1 MLTYD
6 LNRISEGDRS
16 RLLSRADVDLSRP
29 LTVARTIIDRV
40 RAGGDEAL
48 LLCAQ
53 KYDSFVGESLRVPS
67 ADIKAA
73 RKRVPKRLMRAMAVC
88 KERIERFHSFQ
99 KLEPFEFRD
108 DTGMFGQ
115 KVVPL
120 DRVGIYVPG
129 GTASYASSVLMACV
143 PARAAGVNEIA
154 MCTPAR
160 GGVIR
165 DAVLAAADL
174 CGVDEVYSVGG
185 AQSIAAMAYGTET
198 IRPVKKIVGPGGA
211 FVTAAKLL
219 VRNDCEIDFLA
230 GPSEVL
236 LVADDRADPRI
247 LAAEMLAQ
255 LEHDPLAQ
263 AVLVSTSKRVLADAM
278 NELRELTTSAPR
290 RDIIEQSSKEGAV
303 FIRTDSVSEAIK
315 FANEYAP
322 EHLVLD
328 VASPRTVLKAIT
340 NAGSVFL
347 GRYSSVAFG
356 DYCAGP
362 NHILPTKGVASMRSS
377 LSTYDFLKIVPY
389 QALTRQGASTLVG
402 TTELMSCAEGLPGHA
417 QAAAMRMKVRT

>member
-1 MLTYD
+1 MTYD
-6 LNRISEGDRS
+6 LKNLSKGDRS

-29 LTVARTIIDRV
+29 LAVARTVIDRV
-40 RAGGDEAL
+40 REGGDQAL
-48 LLCAQ
+48 LACAQ
-53 KYDSFVGESLRVPS
+53 EYDSFVGRDLRVS
-67 ADIKAA
+67 STAIKAA
-73 RKRVPKRLMRAMAVC
+73 RKRVPEDLMRAMVIC
-88 KERIERFHSFQ
+88 KERIERFHSLQRF
-99 KLEPFEFRD
+99 EPFEFRD
-108 DTGMFGQ
+108 DIGVFGQ

-120 DRVGIYVPG
+120 DRIGIYVPG
-129 GTASYASSVLMACV
+129 GTASYASSVFMACV
-143 PARAAGVNEIA
+143 PARVAGVKEIV

-160 GGVIR
+160 GGKIG
-165 DAVLAAADL
+165 DAVLAAADM

-185 AQSIAAMAYGTET
+185 AQSIAAMAYGTEL

-236 LVADDRADPRI
+236 LVADDRANPRV

-255 LEHDPLAQ
+255 LEHDPLAR
-263 AVLVSTSKRVLADAM
+263 AVLMSTSTRVLATAAK
-278 NELRELTTSAPR
+278 ELRKLTSSAPR
-290 RDIIEQSSKEGAV
+290 RDIVEQSSKEGAV
-303 FIRTDSVSEAIK
+303 FIRASSISEAVR

-328 VASPRTVLKAIT
+328 VASPKAAFKAIT

-377 LSTYDFLKIVPY
+377 LSTYDFLKTVPY
-389 QALTRQGASTLVG
+389 QALTRPGASKLVK

-417 QAAAMRMKVRT
+417 LAAAMRGKVRM

>member
-1 MLTYD
+1 LTYD
-6 LNRISEGDRS
+6 LKSLSKGDRS
-16 RLLSRADVDLSRP
+16 RLLSRADMDLSGP
-29 LTVARTIIDRV
+29 LAVARAVIDRV
-40 RAGGDEAL
+40 REGGDQAL
-48 LLCAQ
+48 LACARE
-53 KYDSFVGESLRVPS
+53 YDSFVGESLRVPS
-67 ADIKAA
+67 ADIKVA
-73 RKRVPKRLMRAMAVC
+73 RKRVPKELMRAMAVC
-88 KERIERFHSFQ
+88 KGRIERFHSFQ
-99 KLEPFEFRD
+99 RLEPFEFRD
-108 DTGMFGQ
+108 DIGAFGQ

-143 PARAAGVNEIA
+143 PARAAGVDEIV

-160 GGVIR
+160 GGMIG

-174 CGVDEVYSVGG
+174 CGIDEVYSVGG

-198 IRPVKKIVGPGGA
+198 IPPVKKIVGPGGA

-219 VRNDCEIDFLA
+219 IRSDCEIDFLA

-236 LVADDRADPRI
+236 IVADDLADPRI
-247 LAAEMLAQ
+247 MAAEMLAQ
-255 LEHDPLAQ
+255 LEHDPLAR
-263 AVLVSTSKRVLADAM
+263 AVLVSTSKRVLADAQS
-278 NELRELTTSAPR
+278 ELRGLTSSAPR
-290 RDIIEQSSKEGAV
+290 RDIIEQSSMEGAV
-303 FIRTDSVSEAIK
+303 FIRADSVSEAVM

-328 VASPRTVLKAIT
+328 LASPRTALKAIT

-377 LSTYDFLKIVPY
+377 LSTYDFIKTVPY
-389 QALTRQGASTLVG
+389 QVLTRPGASKLVR

-417 QAAAMRMKVRT
+417 QAAAMRKTVRT